1 MGKVGLWAY
10 LSCMQTLVK
19 LYRYINYHFF
29 EVKAK
34 PSTSKYRLWALKRL
48 LGNITHSKTSNLHN
62 LLPEDMY
69 IQNRYGQFYI
79 PRMSDVVYSV
89 SSAVESN
96 LIPHF
101 QMPTN
106 TLFLDIGANAGK
118 YSIMLAN
125 SVQNSQIYSFEPSP
139 STFKILKKNI
149 ELNKLEQQVKAFNFG
164 LSDQN
169 GAMTFAMSQI
179 FSGVSHIVDTAT
191 GQYDNLS
198 YEQVK
203 VQIKTLDD
211 VIREEGITTEAVR
224 LIKIDVEG
232 HEYNVL
238 KGAHKTLLTLTEGAR
253 LIVEIHPDKQRVDAI
268 TAYLDKLSFDCYQ
281 IDNENFVFT
290 KR

>member
-1 MGKVGLWAY
+1 
-10 LSCMQTLVK
+10 
-19 LYRYINYHFF
+19 
-29 EVKAK
+29 
-34 PSTSKYRLWALKRL
+34 
-48 LGNITHSKTSNLHN
+48 
-62 LLPEDMY
+62 
-69 IQNRYGQFYI
+69 
-79 PRMSDVVYSV
+79 
-89 SSAVESN
+89 
-96 LIPHF
+96 
-101 QMPTN
+101 
-106 TLFLDIGANAGK
+106 
-118 YSIMLAN
+118 
-125 SVQNSQIYSFEPSP
+125 
-139 STFKILKKNI
+139 
-149 ELNKLEQQVKAFNFG
+149 
-164 LSDQN
+164 
-169 GAMTFAMSQI
+169 MTFAMSQI